1 MLARLTQLFMVLAVV
16 TDAAVS
22 SAAPQ
27 AIPTYQRAYFLTDD
41 GKFSYWSFDPDEE
54 GANVRTTV
62 RSCGAAV
69 DWSPCYGGVTAE
81 GERFWQFSFN
91 PHSVLEGAVSW
102 NAQNPLRFHLEM
114 EVDIPVPYTVRVV
127 AASLSQGFQV
137 SDPATEVEPGIWEG
151 TITTGSSLTSTAPS
165 RQFMIRIGYTV
176 PPQGPVAPTTVRLAT
191 DGSSYVE
198 LPQPVPAWSLTDIR
212 REDTVP
218 TPHRFSTELRELT
231 FNNADWEAFSFE
243 GDLAQARQ
251 FSATLTRKAVGVM
264 GFVEGFSE
272 PVAYDAI
279 RNGHAAPEQVTDAP
293 ITTLQLNGSEIA
305 KGANSQTENAGR
317 GTDSVAARDVGPG
330 VVTLTVGRNNFAQTS
345 FPYKAY
351 IVAVYG
357 ERTLRSYRA
366 EYTPRSSVQT
376 PQAHAFGGGACSHFS
391 ERVPVSSSARAMSVE
406 IDVDTINPAAN
417 WTLSYGQPGLAY
429 YPCGESGTGDSVT
442 VTKQSGAMVF
452 DSGVTLSKA
461 GVNASNRDTVIDEL
475 VRIYYR
481 PEVAAQ

>member
-1 MLARLTQLFMVLAVV
+1 MLAKLAQLTLLLAIL
-16 TDAAVS
+16 TGSAA
-22 SAAPQ
+22 SAAPE
-27 AIPTYQRAYFLTDD
+27 AIPSYQRAYFLTDD

-54 GANVRTTV
+54 GANVRTSV
-62 RSCGAAV
+62 RSCGYAV
-69 DWSPCYGGVTAE
+69 ADWSPCYGGVTTE

-91 PHSVLEGAVSW
+91 PHSVMEGAVSW

-114 EVDIPVPYTVRVV
+114 EVDIPVAYTVKVGMS
-127 AASLSQGFQV
+127 SLSQGIQM
-137 SDPATEVEPGIWEG
+137 SAPATEVQPGVWEG
-151 TITTGSSLTSTAPS
+151 SVTSPSSLSTASS
-165 RQFMIRIGYTV
+165 RQFLIRIGYV
-176 PPQGPVAPTTVRLAT
+176 DPPQGPVAPTTIRLAT
-191 DGSSYVE
+191 DGNSYVE

-218 TPHRFSTELRELT
+218 ASHRFETDLRELT
-231 FNNADWEAFSFE
+231 FNNADWEAFSFQ
-243 GDLAQARQ
+243 GDLSQARQ

-272 PVAYDAI
+272 PVVYDAI

-293 ITTLQLNGSEIA
+293 ITTLQLDGSEIA

-330 VVTLTVGRNNFAQTS
+330 TVTLTVGRNNFAQTS

-391 ERVPVSSSARAMSVE
+391 ERVPLSSSARAISLE
-406 IDVDTINPAAN
+406 IDVDTVNPVAN

-442 VTKQSGAMVF
+442 VTKQAGAMVF
-452 DSGVTLSKA
+452 DSGVTLYKA
-461 GVNASNRDTVIDEL
+461 GANASNRDTVIDEV
-475 VRIYYR
+475 VRVYYR
-481 PEVAAQ
+481 PEIQAP